1 MELNECI
8 NTRRSIRKYQ
18 EKTINKEIILE
29 IIKAAQMAPSWKN
42 SQVSR
47 YYVVTSE
54 EKLKMVKECLP
65 EFNQNNTKD
74 APALIVTTVVDKRSG
89 FDRDGKYVTHIK
101 DGFQFF
107 DNGLQV
113 QNLCL
118 KAHDLG
124 LGTLIMG
131 LYDEQKIREIL
142 EIPQEQIIVVVLSL
156 GYPDI
161 EPIAPQRKDIN
172 DIVKFS

>member
-8 NTRRSIRKYQ
+8 NNRRSIRKYK
-18 EKTINKEIILE
+18 EKSVDREIILE

-47 YYVVTSE
+47 YYVIDSKE
-54 EKLKMVKECLP
+54 NLEKVKLCLP
-65 EFNQNNTKD
+65 DFNQNNTKD
-74 APALIVTTVVDKRSG
+74 APVIIVSTVVDKRSG
-89 FDRDGKYVTHIK
+89 FDREGNYVTHIK

-131 LYDEQKIREIL
+131 LYDEQEIRKIL
-142 EIPQEQIIVVVLSL
+142 EIPQNQIIVAVLSL

-161 EPIAPQRKDIN
+161 EPIIPQRKDIEE
-172 DIVKFS
+172 IVKFS

>member
-18 EKTINKEIILE
+18 NKAISRDVILE

-47 YYVVTSE
+47 YYAVTSE
-54 EKLKMVKECLP
+54 EKLKIVKECLP
-65 EFNQNNTKD
+65 EFNKNNTKD
-74 APALIVTTVVDKRSG
+74 APAIIVTTVVNGRSG
-89 FDRDGKYVTHIK
+89 YDKEGNYVTHIK

-131 LYDEQKIREIL
+131 LYDEARIREIL
-142 EIPQEQIIVVVLSL
+142 QIPEEQIIVAVLGL

-161 EPIAPQRKDIN
+161 EPITPQRKDIEE
-172 DIVKFS
+172 IVKFS

>member
-18 EKTINKEIILE
+18 EKQVSKDTILE

-54 EKLKMVKECLP
+54 EKLKMIKECLP
-65 EFNQNNTKD
+65 DFNQNNTKD
-74 APALIVTTVVDKRSG
+74 APVIIVSTVVNGRSG
-89 FDRDGKYVTHIK
+89 FDREGNYETHLK

-107 DNGLQV
+107 DSGLQV
-113 QNLCL
+113 QN
-118 KAHDLG
+118 
-124 LGTLIMG
+124 I
-131 LYDEQKIREIL
+131 
-142 EIPQEQIIVVVLSL
+142 
-156 GYPDI
+156 
-161 EPIAPQRKDIN
+161 
-172 DIVKFS
+172 

>member
-1 MELNECI
+1 MELNQCI

-18 EKTINKEIILE
+18 DKEVSRDIILE

-47 YYVVTSE
+47 YYVVDTKE
-54 EKLKMVKECLP
+54 NLEKIKACLAD
-65 EFNQNNTKD
+65 FNQNNVKD
-74 APALIVTTVVDKRSG
+74 APVIIVTTVVDKRSG
-89 FDRDGKYVTHIK
+89 FNRQGEYETHIK

-113 QNLCL
+113 ENLCL

-131 LYDEQKIREIL
+131 LYDESKIREIL
-142 EIPQEQIIVVVLSL
+142 EVPQEQIIVAVMGL

-161 EPIAPQRKDIN
+161 DAVAPIRKDVN
-172 DIVKFS
+172 DIVKFC

>member
-18 EKTINKEIILE
+18 EKAIDKEVILE

-124 LGTLIMG
+124 LGTLIRDYMMN
-131 LYDEQKIREIL
+131 KKL
-142 EIPQEQIIVVVLSL
+142 EK
-156 GYPDI
+156 Y
-161 EPIAPQRKDIN
+161 
-172 DIVKFS
+172 

>member
-18 EKTINKEIILE
+18 EKQVSKDTILE

-54 EKLKMVKECLP
+54 EKVKLVKECLAD
-65 EFNQNNTKD
+65 FNQNNTKD
-74 APALIVTTVVDKRSG
+74 APVIIVSTVVNGRSG
-89 FDRDGKYVTHIK
+89 FDREGNYETHLK

-107 DNGLQV
+107 DSGLQV

-131 LYDEQKIREIL
+131 LYDEAKIREIL
-142 EIPQEQIIVVVLSL
+142 EIQKEQIIVAVLGL

-161 EPIAPQRKDIN
+161 EPVAPQRKDIEE
-172 DIVKFS
+172 IVKFS

>member
-18 EKTINKEIILE
+18 NKVISRDAILE

-47 YYVVTSE
+47 YYAVTSE

-74 APALIVTTVVDKRSG
+74 APAIIVTTVVNGRSG
-89 FDRDGKYVTHIK
+89 FDKEGNYVTHIK

-131 LYDEQKIREIL
+131 LYDEARIREIL
-142 EIPQEQIIVVVLSL
+142 QIPQEQIIVAVLGV

-161 EPIAPQRKDIN
+161 EPITPQRKDIE

>member
-8 NTRRSIRKYQ
+8 NNRRSIRKYQ
-18 EKTINKEIILE
+18 NKSISRDVILE
-29 IIKAAQMAPSWKN
+29 IIKSAQMAPSWKN

-47 YYVVTSE
+47 YYAVTSE

-65 EFNQNNTKD
+65 EFNQNNVKD
-74 APALIVTTVVDKRSG
+74 APAIIITTVVNGRSG
-89 FDRDGKYVTHIK
+89 FDREGNYETHIK
-101 DGFQFF
+101 NGFQFF

-113 QNLCL
+113 ENLCL

-131 LYDEQKIREIL
+131 LYDEAKIREIL
-142 EIPQEQIIVVVLSL
+142 QIPEEQIIVAVLGL

-161 EPIAPQRKDIN
+161 EPSAPIRKDVEE
-172 DIVKFS
+172 IVKFS